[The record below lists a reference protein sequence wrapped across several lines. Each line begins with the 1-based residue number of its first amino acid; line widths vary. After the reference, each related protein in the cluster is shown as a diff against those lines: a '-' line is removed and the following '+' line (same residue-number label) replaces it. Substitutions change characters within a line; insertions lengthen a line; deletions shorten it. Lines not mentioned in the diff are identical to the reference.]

1 MSKYYLTTPI
11 YYVNASPHIGHAYT
25 TLTADTIKRFRRMM
39 GDEAYLTTGTDEHGQ
54 KVEQSAK
61 AAGWTP
67 QEFTDR
73 VSDAFRREWD
83 ALGVDY
89 DFFRRTTDA
98 RHAKAVQ
105 EIFQRCLDNG
115 AIYKDS
121 YTGKYSV
128 TDEMFVTEEEAA
140 ELDPDKVIELTEE
153 NYFFRL
159 SAYQDKLLELYS
171 KPPYF
176 IEPESRRNEVISF
189 VKEGLR
195 DLSISRSTLKWG
207 IPLPNDPEHVFYVW
221 FDALTTYM
229 SALGYGEDGDAR
241 KTWDK
246 LWPADVHLV
255 GKEIVRFHAVYW
267 PAFLMA
273 AGLPLPKQ
281 VYAHGWLVFQ
291 GGKMS
296 KSKGNIVRALPI
308 EKVVG
313 VEGLRY
319 YLLREIVFG
328 QDGNFSWEALVGRYN
343 ADLANGIGNLVSRT
357 VTMIH
362 KYRDGEVPSPPDDHD
377 GGLPEKARETIPA
390 VIAHYEKFEFS
401 KALETLWGLL
411 GAVDKYIVE
420 MKPWTLAKAEDDET
434 RAKLDAT
441 LYNSAEVLRL
451 ACALAYPVLPVSTPK
466 IWKTLGQPGAL
477 AEYQLEE
484 LAWGGLQQGT
494 KLGEPEALYPRL
506 DVEKAVKEM
515 QELEEEA
522 LKEQAEIMGKTQEMQ
537 TEEKAEPITIDTPQ
551 IEIDDFFK
559 VDMRVGVVKE
569 ARKHPDADKLLHLTI
584 DIGEAE
590 PRSICAGIVG
600 AYEPEKMIGR
610 KVAIVANL
618 KPRKMRG
625 ILSQGMIIAAS
636 GDDHHPHLVSFLE
649 NAPVGARLG

>member
-25 TLTADTIKRFRRMM
+25 TLTADTIKRFRRML

-83 ALGVDY
+83 ELGVDY
-89 DFFRRTTDA
+89 DFFRRTTDP
-98 RHAKAVQ
+98 RHAKAVH
-105 EIFQRCLDNG
+105 EIFLRCQDAD

-128 TDEMFVTEEEAA
+128 TDEMFITEEEAA
-140 ELDPDKVIELTEE
+140 DLDPEKVVEVTEE

-159 SAYQDKLLELYS
+159 SAFQDRLLELYAQT
-171 KPPYF
+171 PYF

-207 IPLPNDPEHVFYVW
+207 IPLPHDPEHVFYVW

-229 SALGYGEDGDAR
+229 SAIGYGEEGEPR
-241 KTWDK
+241 KVWDR

-273 AGLPLPKQ
+273 AGLPLPKKI
-281 VYAHGWLVFQ
+281 YAHGWLVFQ

-308 EKVVG
+308 HKVVG

-343 ADLANGIGNLVSRT
+343 SDLANGIGNLLSRT

-362 KYRDGEVPSPPDDHD
+362 KYRDGKVPAPPAEHD
-377 GGLPEKARETIPA
+377 GGLPESAQEVIPA
-390 VIAHYEKFEFS
+390 VIAHYVKFEFS
-401 KALETLWGLL
+401 RALEALWGLL

-420 MKPWTLAKAEDDET
+420 MKPWNLAKGEDAESQ
-434 RAKLDAT
+434 AKLDAT

-451 ACALAYPVLPVSTPK
+451 ACALAYPVLPASTPK
-466 IWKTLGQPGAL
+466 IWKILGQPGAL
-477 AEYQLEE
+477 ADYQLAD
-484 LAWGGLQQGT
+484 LAWGGLQLGT
-494 KLGEPEALYPRL
+494 KIGEPEALYPRL
-506 DVEKAVKEM
+506 DIEKAVKEM
-515 QELEEEA
+515 QELEEQA
-522 LKEQAEIMGKTQEMQ
+522 LKEQAAIMGKTPQPP
-537 TEEKAEPITIDTPQ
+537 AEQKRAPIVIDTPEIQ
-551 IEIDDFFK
+551 IDDFSK
-559 VDMRVGVVKE
+559 VDMRVGVVTA

-590 PRSICAGIVG
+590 PRSICAGIAGV
-600 AYEPEKMIGR
+600 YEPENLVGR

-625 ILSQGMIIAAS
+625 IESQGMIVAAS